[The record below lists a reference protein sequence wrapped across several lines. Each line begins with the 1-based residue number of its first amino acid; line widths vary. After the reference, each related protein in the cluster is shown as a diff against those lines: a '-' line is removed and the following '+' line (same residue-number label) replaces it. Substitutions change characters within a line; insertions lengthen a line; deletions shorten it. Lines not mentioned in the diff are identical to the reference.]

1 LLVLSA
7 RTELA
12 LHALAAAVSTH
23 LFRADPA
30 HLSSLCLTLG
40 AGRVPMPWRL
50 AVVGDST
57 ADLARKVS
65 LAVDAIA
72 RPQRP
77 AGPLEVVIGPGA
89 DTSADLARQVAEIA
103 ADLPSLDVPEVSPQ
117 DDPVRW
123 LTGALGQLGVAAR
136 VRTDPAATELAAFVY
151 GDERIPAVSSTTAF
165 LDALAALYR
174 AGADLRLAPLRA
186 PGARLLPDLPTYPF
200 QRKRFWIDEP
210 VGQAAA
216 PQSAVD
222 PTSETSSE
230 PSADASG
237 ADVAAF
243 LLGELVSV
251 LRADGDPDLRLTF
264 AELGGD
270 SFTAMLFA
278 KSVEDRYGVEDL
290 AAGFAVDQPLADLLD
305 LLAEL
310 VERSSR

>member
-1 LLVLSA
+1 
-7 RTELA
+7 
-12 LHALAAAVSTH
+12 
-23 LFRADPA
+23 
-30 HLSSLCLTLG
+30 
-40 AGRVPMPWRL
+40 MPWRL

-103 ADLPSLDVPEVSPQ
+103 AGLPSLDVPEVSPQ

-165 LDALAALYR
+165 LEALAALYR

-200 QRKRFWIDEP
+200 QRKRFWIEEP

-222 PTSETSSE
+222 PTSA

-251 LRADGDPDLRLTF
+251 LKADGDPDLRLTF